1 MATLYNITDMKNMI
15 KSLLAIASLVVA
27 LSITAAD
34 NASVGVTAGYNNN
47 YVVNGVVRNNAS
59 ALVAVDASKSLKY
72 ADVYLKGT
80 LLPNN
85 DLDQSHWTLGTG
97 KAFDLFSDFSLR
109 ADADV
114 TRHQSGV
121 AGIPNST
128 EYGAKV
134 ALKNPYVTP
143 YVRASYDYDLDQAG
157 VSAGVYRVQS
167 LPYGFTITPLAEYGK
182 FTDYEAF
189 VGKVTVAR
197 PFELSF
203 GTLTPFADVSWVD
216 NNFKY
221 SKYNFATKELNGAV
235 VVSAG
240 LNFKF

>member
-1 MATLYNITDMKNMI
+1 MKNMI

>member
-1 MATLYNITDMKNMI
+1 MKNMF
-15 KSLLAIASLVVA
+15 KSLVVMASLVVA

-59 ALVAVDASKSLKY
+59 ALIAVDASKSLKY
-72 ADVYLKGT
+72 ADVYVKGT

-85 DLDQSHWTLGTG
+85 ELDQSHWTLGAG
-97 KAFDLFSDFSLR
+97 KTFSLFSDFTLQTE
-109 ADADV
+109 ADV

-128 EYGAKV
+128 EVGAKL
-134 ALKNPYVTP
+134 ALNNKYVTP
-143 YVRASYDYDLDQAG
+143 YVRGSYDYELDQTG
-157 VSAGVYRVQS
+157 VSAGLYRVQA
-167 LPYGFTITPLAEYGK
+167 LHYGFTITPLVEYGK

-189 VGKVTVAR
+189 IGKVTVAR
-197 PFELSF
+197 PFEIAF
-203 GTLTPFADVSWVD
+203 GTVTPFADVSWID
-216 NNFKY
+216 NNFSL

-240 LNFKF
+240 LNLKF

>member
-1 MATLYNITDMKNMI
+1 MKNMF
-15 KSLLAIASLVVA
+15 KSLVAIASLVVA

-59 ALVAVDASKSLKY
+59 ALIAVDASKTLKY

-109 ADADV
+109 ADADI

-121 AGIPNST
+121 TGIPNST
-128 EYGAKV
+128 EFGAKL

-143 YVRASYDYDLDQAG
+143 YVRGSYDYNLDQTG
-157 VSAGVYRVQS
+157 VSAGLYRVQA
-167 LPYGFTITPLAEYGK
+167 LPFGFSVTPLAEYGK
-182 FTDYEAF
+182 FTDYDAF

-203 GTLTPFADVSWVD
+203 GTLTPFADVSYVD
-216 NNFKY
+216 NNFST
-221 SKYNFATKELNGAV
+221 SKFNFATKELNGSV

-240 LNFKF
+240 LNFRF

>member
-1 MATLYNITDMKNMI
+1 MKNMI
-15 KSLLAIASLVVA
+15 KSLLAVASLVAA

-34 NASVGVTAGYNNN
+34 DSSVGVTAGYNNN

-59 ALVAVDASKSLKY
+59 ALIAVDASKSLKY
-72 ADVYLKGT
+72 ADIYVKGT

-97 KAFDLFSDFSLR
+97 KTFDLFSDFSLR
-109 ADADV
+109 TEADV

-128 EYGAKV
+128 EVGAKL
-134 ALKNPYVTP
+134 ALNNPWVTP
-143 YVRASYDYDLDQAG
+143 YVRGSYDYNLDQTG
-157 VSAGVYRVQS
+157 VSAGLYRVQA
-167 LPYGFTITPLAEYGK
+167 LPFGFTVTPLAEYGK

-189 VGKVTVAR
+189 LGKVTVAR
-197 PFELSF
+197 PFALSF
-203 GTLTPFADVSWVD
+203 GTLTPFADVSYID
-216 NNFKY
+216 NNFSI

-240 LNFKF
+240 LNLKF

>member
-1 MATLYNITDMKNMI
+1 MKNMF
-15 KSLLAIASLVVA
+15 KSLMVTASLLVA

-47 YVVNGVVRNNAS
+47 YIVNGVVRNNAS
-59 ALVAVDASKSLKY
+59 TLIAVDAIKSLKY

-85 DLDQSHWTLGTG
+85 NLDQSHWVVGAG
-97 KAFDLFSDFSLR
+97 KSFDVFADFVLR
-109 ADADV
+109 SETDV

-128 EYGAKV
+128 EFGTKLS
-134 ALKNPYVTP
+134 LKNSYVTP
-143 YVRASYDYDLDQAG
+143 YVRVSHDYDLDQTG
-157 VSAGVYRVQS
+157 VSAGLYRVQD
-167 LPYGFTITPLAEYGK
+167 LPFGFTVTPLVEYGK
-182 FTDYEAF
+182 FTDYQAL

-197 PFELSF
+197 PFETVF
-203 GTLTPFADVSWVD
+203 GTVTPFADVGYVD
-216 NNFKY
+216 NDFST

-240 LNFKF
+240 LNLKF

>member
-1 MATLYNITDMKNMI
+1 MKNII

-143 YVRASYDYDLDQAG
+143 YVRGSYDYDLDQTG
-157 VSAGVYRVQS
+157 VSAGVYRVQA
-167 LPYGFTITPLAEYGK
+167 LPFGFTVTPLAEYGK

-189 VGKVTVAR
+189 IAKVTVAH
-197 PFELSF
+197 PFELPF